1 LFLRGGAGM
10 NCIKEAEELLVNY
23 SDLKYS
29 IERME
34 SEIYRLGGKPKDIKA
49 VRYDRVGSRTQ
60 YDQDDTLNT
69 LFKIKK
75 LAEMKRRTEEKI
87 KQIDQVLE
95 DIGKDPEYALYKEVL
110 TLWYIENLPKD
121 LIGDE
126 IGYSSRKSVYM
137 LRNKAIK
144 KFAIMLFGMDSI
156 GESNGS
162 SYGNAILI

>member
-1 LFLRGGAGM
+1 M

-34 SEIYRLGGKPKDIKA
+34 KKIDRLGGKPKDIKA
-49 VRYDRVGSRTQ
+49 ARYDRIGGRKH
-60 YDQDDTLNT
+60 YDQDDTLNV

-75 LAEMKRRTEEKI
+75 LAEMKKRTEEKI
-87 KQIDQVLE
+87 KQIDQVLG
-95 DIGKDPEYALYKEVL
+95 DIEKYSECHLYKEVL
-110 TLWYIENLPKD
+110 VLWYIEKLPKD

-126 IGYSSRKSVYM
+126 IGYSSRKSVYI

-144 KFAIMLFGMDSI
+144 KFAIMLFGMDIIEEASA
-156 GESNGS
+156 S
-162 SYGNAILI
+162 SCGKAILI